1 MKPLM
6 SNVMHKIIFTSLAL
20 LSLSASAD
28 ESNPLESIVEYQ
40 RINSSIGQ
48 FRFELKIL
56 DARSNPIYG
65 EIAIN
70 TMDGKA
76 IQTIPVES
84 SWFNPRLDFIDLND
98 DGYTDLLFYNTQAGF
113 GLGPTPG
120 ADVFLYIPKL
130 GKFIKSETLTGKGV
144 ITKVKAKG
152 CVNVNYKSSMAGY
165 TDEEWCFNLKT
176 GHWKMVKSTI
186 N

>member
-1 MKPLM
+1 
-6 SNVMHKIIFTSLAL
+6 MHKLIITSLAL
-20 LSLSASAD
+20 LSFSASAD
-28 ESNPLESIVEYQ
+28 ESNPLKPIVEYQ

-56 DARSNPIYG
+56 DARSKPIYG
-65 EIAIN
+65 EILIE
-70 TMDGKA
+70 TLDGKS
-76 IQTIPVES
+76 IQTIPVENW
-84 SWFNPRLDFIDLND
+84 WFDPSFDFIDLND

-113 GLGPTPG
+113 GAGPSSG

-130 GKFIKSETLTGKGV
+130 GKFVKSKTLTGIGNISKG
-144 ITKVKAKG
+144 KAKG

-176 GHWKMVKSTI
+176 GHWKMVKSTT
-186 N
+186 NEPSAE